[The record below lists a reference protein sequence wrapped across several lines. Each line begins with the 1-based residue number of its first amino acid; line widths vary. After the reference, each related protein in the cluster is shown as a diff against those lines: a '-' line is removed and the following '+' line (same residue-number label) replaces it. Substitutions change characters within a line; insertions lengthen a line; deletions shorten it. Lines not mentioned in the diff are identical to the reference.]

1 MQALA
6 WWAIPIIA
14 TTVAIIWAIF
24 AARPKGPAD
33 AHRTVAEHL
42 AFRSALQTGNVRVQ
56 PTDEPDGG
64 SGDVAD
70 SADAGRE
77 RDDSLRPSSRDSQL
91 GRSSPGPS

>member
-14 TTVAIIWAIF
+14 TSVAIVWAIF

-42 AFRSALQTGNVRVQ
+42 AFRSALQAGHVRVQ
-56 PTDEPDGG
+56 PGEAPDTQGPDTTAAGG
-64 SGDVAD
+64 GDQDREAPA
-70 SADAGRE
+70 SPPSPDAQPG
-77 RDDSLRPSSRDSQL
+77 RPSPR
-91 GRSSPGPS
+91 PN

>member
-14 TTVAIIWAIF
+14 TSVAIVWAIF

-42 AFRSALQTGNVRVQ
+42 EFRSALQAGHVRVQ
-56 PTDEPDGG
+56 PSDKTGAQDPDAVADGG
-64 SGDVAD
+64 LDQRREAPTSPPSPD
-70 SADAGRE
+70 SPPGQP
-77 RDDSLRPSSRDSQL
+77 SPRPN
-91 GRSSPGPS
+91 

>member
-14 TTVAIIWAIF
+14 TSVAIVWAIF

-42 AFRSALQTGNVRVQ
+42 AFRSALQAGHVRVQ
-56 PTDEPDGG
+56 PNQEPGPIGPDAAEGG
-64 SGDVAD
+64 EVDQHSEGSTPQPSPDPRP
-70 SADAGRE
+70 G
-77 RDDSLRPSSRDSQL
+77 RPSPRTS
-91 GRSSPGPS
+91 

>member
-14 TTVAIIWAIF
+14 TSVAIVWAIF

-42 AFRSALQTGNVRVQ
+42 EFRSALQSGHVRVQ
-56 PTDEPDGG
+56 PTDPPGGADPKADDRTEARPGG
-64 SGDVAD
+64 SAD
-70 SADAGRE
+70 QPD
-77 RDDSLRPSSRDSQL
+77 PNSQSG
-91 GRSSPGPS
+91 GRSPRLS